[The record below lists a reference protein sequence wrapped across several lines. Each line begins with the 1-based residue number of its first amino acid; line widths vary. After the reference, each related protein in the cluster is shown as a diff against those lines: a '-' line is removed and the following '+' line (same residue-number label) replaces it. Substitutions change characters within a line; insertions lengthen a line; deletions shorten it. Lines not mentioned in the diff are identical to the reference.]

1 MLYLQG
7 LRDSSRVSLKSGET
21 GVNCCFSGIS
31 IGVLDCTVAICGLCI
46 SSKSSSN
53 CDDHDGELEKPQ
65 GTICLTKFLSAIRG
79 TLASLSSRS
88 TLTLRLPVFMAIPMG
103 ESIRVAN
110 GLGDIDS
117 EELSL
122 NPSGKI
128 LALSFC
134 SSGEFVLD
142 GELERPNAST
152 RSKFVLVGVSSIDIL
167 QNCRS
172 TFSTY

>member
-46 SSKSSSN
+46 SLKSSSN
-53 CDDHDGELEKPQ
+53 CDDDDGELEKPQ
-65 GTICLTKFLSAIRG
+65 GTICLTKFFSAVRG

-88 TLTLRLPVFMAIPMG
+88 TLTLRLPVFMAIYQWVIRSGLLMAVATLILRNCRQ
-103 ESIRVAN
+103 IRVAKF
-110 GLGDIDS
+110 S
-117 EELSL
+117 
-122 NPSGKI
+122 
-128 LALSFC
+128 LSFC

-172 TFSTY
+172 TFSTH